1 MPIAARANARCV
13 SWRAGA
19 RRRAS
24 RRARAPRCP
33 TCRRWSVCPCRAASD
48 RSRGCLA
55 MRPRWPC
62 WRRRAGSSIV
72 RQCPCRLP
80 QSSRRRRPRPGA
92 GPPLPAARAGAG
104 AARPSRRVRDREAA
118 AAHQSPERRDPG
130 GWPPCGG
137 RQRVRSA
144 CARRLATRARA
155 GGRLSG
161 LGHDDRGSRGGH
173 AFVGPHYVAYARRV
187 RRLGILLLLCC
198 ARPVAALAQ
207 DSTSVVLQQARD
219 LYESLELERAVPLLR
234 QILSPG
240 WTSAI
245 TTRQRVDANLYLGA
259 ALSLLGNQD
268 SARAHFRTALERDP
282 FSDLDPARFTPAQIQ
297 VFQEARRTVFAVAV
311 RPLVPL
317 TLDPQSGRMTFAI
330 VATHDAAVRC
340 DLRSGGAGTAAVTL
354 FAGDLQG
361 GTLREIDWNG
371 LLAGGQLAPAGR
383 YAFVVLGESRL
394 PAGEPGGRR
403 DSAVAFFDVQQD
415 EAALEDTLAELSA
428 RELLPERYPSSAATG
443 DEIGRASC
451 RE

>member
-1 MPIAARANARCV
+1 
-13 SWRAGA
+13 
-19 RRRAS
+19 
-24 RRARAPRCP
+24 
-33 TCRRWSVCPCRAASD
+33 
-48 RSRGCLA
+48 
-55 MRPRWPC
+55 
-62 WRRRAGSSIV
+62 
-72 RQCPCRLP
+72 
-80 QSSRRRRPRPGA
+80 
-92 GPPLPAARAGAG
+92 
-104 AARPSRRVRDREAA
+104 
-118 AAHQSPERRDPG
+118 
-130 GWPPCGG
+130 
-137 RQRVRSA
+137 
-144 CARRLATRARA
+144 
-155 GGRLSG
+155 
-161 LGHDDRGSRGGH
+161 
-173 AFVGPHYVAYARRV
+173 V

-282 FSDLDPARFTPAQIQ
+282 FSDLDPSRFTPAQIQ

-317 TLDPQSGRMTFAI
+317 TLDPQSGRVTFAI

-340 DLRSGGAGTAAVTL
+340 DLRSGGAGAATFTL

-415 EAALEDTLAELSA
+415 APALEDTLAELSA

-443 DEIGRASC
+443 DVLKGMGVAAGAFFVAGVVSNGKLGRNAAMPAATAGVGLSLGIASFLSK
-451 RE
+451 RGRDLPANVAANARRRSERAATNAQIRSRNAQRLAQTVLRITPAAGAGP